1 MAYQKIVVNTGLAAG
16 VLASDTNHIPSLPNV
31 SLVTGTSGP
40 VATGATTG
48 VSTNGLLDA
57 NANFTAT
64 TAPFPIVNGDVAYNL
79 SNAGNANVT
88 GVAQTL
94 LDLSGNIFQAVVG
107 NENYRVLRSKVLID
121 TSKDFVALG
130 VQGGD
135 VVYNNTA
142 NTQAQ
147 VVLVNGS
154 VLILDVDI
162 FGTPTTFDDAYTIFL
177 AGGKGS
183 PTVMQSAECCL
194 LYVGSNTANASMED
208 ATQYVDVRV
217 LTCGDNEVI
226 FKNFKV
232 GEYLPIQIKQLFSTG
247 TSVSARSSC
256 LAIW

>member
-1 MAYQKIVVNTGLAAG
+1 MEK
-16 VLASDTNHIPSLPNV
+16 
-31 SLVTGTSGP
+31 TS
-40 VATGATTG
+40 AT
-48 VSTNGLLDA
+48 
-57 NANFTAT
+57 
-64 TAPFPIVNGDVAYNL
+64 I
-79 SNAGNANVT
+79 SNAVFINNFSSIR
-88 GVAQTL
+88 L
-94 LDLSGNIFQAVVG
+94 LNSLGNIFINSIFVNNTNVVDFWNSSPSSFNQLTIDYSNTDHCG
-107 NENYRVLRSKVLID
+107 ICNDYLLDKLKNNSDNKIGINKESKVLID